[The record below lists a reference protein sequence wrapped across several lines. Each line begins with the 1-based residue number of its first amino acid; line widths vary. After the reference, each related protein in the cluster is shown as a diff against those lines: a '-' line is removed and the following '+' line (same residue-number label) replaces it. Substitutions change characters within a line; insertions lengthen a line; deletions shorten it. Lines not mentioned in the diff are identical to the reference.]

1 MTKRQ
6 QGFLL
11 LAFVLLA
18 ILYFLRPYGLNLN
31 AAMYLQA
38 AQLLLQGQKPYIDFI
53 DLNPP
58 LIFYINVVPAL
69 INKFIGSSAQIIL
82 IFKVCLLLAIFGS
95 TWSVYWILKEA
106 KTAVRSLIFPVTLS
120 FLFFC
125 MFLIHNRVYGD
136 REHLFVIA
144 LLPYIFLRFM
154 RYSENPQY
162 SLPFST
168 LVGLFLGITACLKPH
183 FLLNVVVLE
192 LGLLWLLNKRRPLF
206 SAELNAALIFTML
219 YVLHFFMLPQDI
231 QTAFFKEIVPMVF
244 NHYSSY
250 YKSFTE
256 ILLMA
261 PILLFVALIFCV
273 FPFLIKGTS
282 AQQILLRVLAL
293 LGISFI
299 ANYLFQFKGWNY
311 HLIPLY
317 FFVFIATSVCI
328 GPLKRDAQSRTPRF
342 LIAVIGFFA
351 LVCTYQT
358 YEAIRTFYEPQRSPY
373 FRSSVAKLY
382 QDIAVHSQYGDP
394 ILIISA
400 HNMYSYPLLLQMAR
414 TPGSRYLFHFPLS
427 FFALDKDN
435 PFSDLYIQRLKD
447 DIQRRLPKLIVI
459 TEETPEKNFLPQTF
473 STKEYLTKTGVT
485 NSEFQ
490 ELYHELSADDSLII
504 YERKK

>member
-58 LIFYINVVPAL
+58 LIFYINVVPAF
-69 INKFIGSSAQIIL
+69 INQFIGTSAQIIL
-82 IFKVCLLLAIFGS
+82 IFKVLLLLAIFAS
-95 TWSVYWILKEA
+95 TWSVYMILKEA
-106 KTAVRSLIFPVTLS
+106 KPSIRSLTFPITLS
-120 FLFFC
+120 FLLFC

-154 RYSENPQY
+154 RYSEKPRY
-162 SLPFST
+162 PLFWSALI
-168 LVGLFLGITACLKPH
+168 GLFLGITACLKPH
-183 FLLNVVVLE
+183 FLFNVVVLE
-192 LGLLWLLNKRRPLF
+192 LALLWFFHKRKPHF
-206 SAELNAALIFTML
+206 SAEFNAALIFTAL
-219 YVLHFFMLPQDI
+219 YVLHFFLLPQDI
-231 QTAFFKEIVPMVF
+231 QNAFFNEIVPMVL
-244 NHYSSY
+244 NNYSSY
-250 YKSFTE
+250 HKSLAE

-261 PILLFVALIFCV
+261 PPLLFVTLIFCIY
-273 FPFLIKGTS
+273 PFLIKGAS
-282 AQQILLRVLAL
+282 AQHILLRVLAL

-299 ANYLFQFKGWNY
+299 ANYLLQFKGWNY

-317 FFVFIATSVCI
+317 SFVFIAVAVFI
-328 GPLKRDAQSRTPRF
+328 GTLKMETQSRAKRF
-342 LIAVIGFFA
+342 LFA
-351 LVCTYQT
+351 TVGSFAILCAYQT
-358 YEAIRTFYEPQRSPY
+358 YEAVRIFYEPQRSPY
-373 FRSSVAKLY
+373 FRTSAAKLY
-382 QDIAVHSQYGDP
+382 QDVAAHSQYGDP

-427 FFALDKDN
+427 FFALDKNN
-435 PFSDLYIQRLKD
+435 PFSVLYVQRLKD
-447 DIQRRLPKLIVI
+447 DIQNRTPKLIVI
-459 TEETPEKNFLPQTF
+459 AEETPEKNFLPQGF
-473 STKEYLTKTGVT
+473 KTKEYLAHAGVID
-485 NSEFQ
+485 SEFQ
-490 ELYHELSADDSLII
+490 ELYRELSADDSLTI
-504 YERKK
+504 YKRKD